1 MGILPSILPSMLPH
15 LLVQVMIWICHT
27 CVVQNHIIVLPCT
40 VRAVLSASLVLSDFI
55 HPQWVLACHQKC
67 RSLYLCFYAY
77 ICIIHI
83 SISACVWFHAP
94 VATGQVLAHQL
105 FLLQQCRARRAQQCS
120 VELDEQ
126 GRVELD
132 KQGRVEHEQSTHCVY
147 RESWESICKPSLVL
161 YHCNINPLYCTNY
174 QCNIHHRQYCTS
186 AILISCA
193 VLV

>member
-77 ICIIHI
+77 IWIHI
-83 SISACVWFHAP
+83 SKFSISACVWFHAP

-105 FLLQQCRARRAQQCS
+105 FLLQQCRGWRAQQSRARRAGQSGARAEHALRVSRILGIHLQTVPCAIPLQC
-120 VELDEQ
+120 Q
-126 GRVELD
+126 
-132 KQGRVEHEQSTHCVY
+132 
-147 RESWESICKPSLVL
+147 SLV
-161 YHCNINPLYCTNY
+161 NIGTVQVLGKHWNSASNRLTLE
-174 QCNIHHRQYCTS
+174 QCKYWVNTGT
-186 AILISCA
+186 
-193 VLV
+193 V